1 MEDEEFENLYD
12 DILNNGLVS
21 NDYKLKFVKLID
33 ALKESIGQLSDYSE
47 IDTSE
52 WGNPYY

>member
-1 MEDEEFENLYD
+1 MEDEEFDNLYD
-12 DILNNGLVS
+12 NILNNGLVS

-33 ALKESIGQLSDYSE
+33 ALKESIGQLSNYSE